1 MVPRRKPSV
10 RSGILTAVNCLLI
23 VLILL
28 FCVVLAL
35 GSFRS
40 GSFNLFGCSWHYYQ
54 SDAMTGEIDRNE
66 LIAINDDQPADFQ
79 PDDIIAF
86 YADDVSG
93 RQVIQI
99 ARLLSVNNDEYT
111 VSESDGEPFIL
122 SSRETVFI
130 GTVTFHSKMLGNLV
144 QQMRTKEGR
153 QIFLGWSVAI
163 LMFACGLT
171 ILLHVQRARRLDAAA
186 DSGYPDDDYDD
197 GYYDDDYDDG
207 YYDDDYDDYDEDY
220 PEEEGMRLDRL
231 PPMPPEDA
239 YDDDDGDYDYDD
251 DLPPE
256 DTGYVDEQNMNLIAA
271 STESEDE
278 EDADFDAIFREISRT
293 LDKDKQ

>member
-1 MVPRRKPSV
+1 MPIQKQAV
-10 RSGILTAVNCLLI
+10 RSGVLTAVNCLLI

-28 FCVVLAL
+28 FSAVLAL
-35 GSFRS
+35 GSLRG

-54 SDAMTGEIDRNE
+54 SDVMTGEIERNE

-79 PDDIIAF
+79 PDDIVAF
-86 YADDVSG
+86 YADDTSG

-99 ARLLSVNNDEYT
+99 ARLLSVNGDEYT
-111 VSESDGEPFIL
+111 VTESDGEPFIL

-130 GTVTFHSKMLGNLV
+130 GTVAFHSEWLGSLV
-144 QQMRTKEGR
+144 QQMRTREGR

-171 ILLHVQRARRLDAAA
+171 ILLHVQRARRLGTSGG
-186 DSGYPDDDYDD
+186 DSYPDDGYGD
-197 GYYDDDYDDG
+197 GYYD
-207 YYDDDYDDYDEDY
+207 DDDYDDYDEDY

-239 YDDDDGDYDYDD
+239 YPDDDYDEYDPYED
-251 DLPPE
+251 DRAPE

-278 EDADFDAIFREISRT
+278 EDADFDAIFREIERT
-293 LDKDKQ
+293 LDKDDRR